1 MTKRRKV
8 LIALA
13 GASALAAGTVGV
25 AGAVGGDDGE
35 KQATGPD
42 ADRAKAAA
50 LTLVPGGTATA
61 VERDSEK
68 GATWEVEVR
77 KSDGSTVDV
86 RLGADFGKVAIDG
99 DSESPGDAEK

>member
-1 MTKRRKV
+1 MTRRRKV
-8 LIALA
+8 LVAVA
-13 GASALAAGTVGV
+13 GASALALGAVGV

-35 KQATGPD
+35 KPATGPD

-50 LTLVPGGTATA
+50 LEMVPGGTATA

-77 KSDGSTVDV
+77 KPDGTTVDV
-86 RLGADFGKVAIDG
+86 RLGADFQQVAIDG
-99 DSESPGDAEK
+99 DTETAGDTGK

>member
-1 MTKRRKV
+1 MTTRRKV
-8 LIALA
+8 LVSLA
-13 GASALAAGTVGV
+13 GASALALGAVGV

-50 LTLVPGGTATA
+50 LEMVPGTATA

-77 KSDGSTVDV
+77 KPDGTTVDV
-86 RLGADFGKVAIDG
+86 RLGADFQQVAIDG
-99 DSESPGDAEK
+99 DAETADDGR